1 MIVSPDVSLMVTLV
15 GRPWWQII
23 DEGPWTRWNRTM
35 LPVDR

>member
-23 DEGPWTRWNRTM
+23 DEGP
-35 LPVDR
+35 